1 MISALSRFVF
11 LFKSRFT
18 KNNRCDVRNLF
29 QLGVVVVVVVDD
41 AVDDDAV
48 VAAAAVDEDESDD
61 FHDGT
66 FGFSSALDVD
76 VVDVGDVADV
86 EELP

>member
-41 AVDDDAV
+41 AVDDAV
-48 VAAAAVDEDESDD
+48 VAAAAVNEDESDD